1 MAEAT
6 IKIELAEKMLIT
18 FDGTKAKLF
27 EFCDNCDKA
36 TSLIA
41 ENLKCILFTIIET
54 KITGNAR
61 ALIRNRTFANWP
73 ALKNYLLETYSEKR
87 SHGQWQLE
95 LSSCKQAYNEDVI
108 SYSQKIENCLIKL
121 TNSLDITL
129 TQVERAACVK
139 LLQNQALTVFLMGL
153 HKDLSII
160 VKSQRP
166 ETLTDAIQY
175 AIAEEN
181 EQKSRREIQKF
192 QNLNLK
198 DTKHCSNCN
207 KSGHTTINCYFKNKP
222 NYVPRNS
229 NQQIKE
235 EPNIRH
241 FKSNDHQTNRNSHI
255 SQNTSNYNIKSCN
268 YCKKT
273 GHTIDICRK
282 RAYNN
287 NKRQSYQQTQND
299 GNTTRQNHPSNS
311 QNPNSNQYA
320 NALNSYRPS
329 MAAAPRNVHNIEA
342 ESTL

>member
-1 MAEAT
+1 MAEAN
-6 IKIELAEKMLIT
+6 IKIELAEKMLTT
-18 FDGTKAKLF
+18 FDGTKSKLF

-41 ENLKCILFTIIET
+41 ENMKRVLFAIIET

-61 ALIRNRTFANWP
+61 ALIRNRTFADWL

-108 SYSQKIENCLIKL
+108 SYSQKVENCLIKL
-121 TNSLDITL
+121 TNSLDGTQ

-139 LLQNQALTVFLMGL
+139 LLQNQALTVFMMGL
-153 HKDLSII
+153 QKDLSII

-166 ETLTDAIQY
+166 TTLTDAIQY

-222 NYVPRNS
+222 NYVPRHS

-235 EPNIRH
+235 EPNVRH
-241 FKSNDHQTNRNSHI
+241 YRSNNHQSNKNPHT
-255 SQNTSNYNIKSCN
+255 SQNTPSFNTKSCN
-268 YCKKT
+268 YCKKL
-273 GHTIDICRK
+273 GHTIDECRK

-287 NKRQSYQQTQND
+287 SKRQSYQQNQND
-299 GNTTRQNHPSNS
+299 RDATRQNHPPNS
-311 QNPNSNQYA
+311 QNSNSNQNA
-320 NALNSYRPS
+320 NTLNYNRFP
-329 MAAAPRNVHNIEA
+329 MAAASRNIHNIEA
-342 ESTL
+342 E